1 MLPTQV
7 PKRHMDKADLAFTPA
22 LEQAQLI
29 RHKVVSPLELT
40 ELYIERIERLNPLLG
55 SYFTV
60 MQEAAIAD
68 AQAKT
73 EQLAT
78 ADPAA
83 LPPFF
88 GVPLSVKDLNPIA
101 GVPCSYGVAA
111 AKTRLAEQ
119 DDRLVSRLRAAGFV
133 MLGKTATS
141 QLGSF
146 PYTEPPGFL
155 PTRNPWNLA
164 HTAGGSTGG
173 GAAALAAG
181 LCAIAQGSDGG
192 GSLRGPAFCCG
203 LVGMK
208 PSRGRVSF
216 APVGERLHGLATN
229 GPLGR
234 TVADTAAF
242 LDVMAGYVV
251 GDPYWLPP
259 PPTSFLSVTQSDPAP
274 LRVGLMTEV
283 LPIGEPTAECKQAV
297 VQTAQHLAAL
307 GHEVE
312 PLPPPDLTELIE
324 PFTVVWQCVIA
335 EANIPFFVLERMNRW
350 LLWRAWQIRSGAY
363 LRAVTKLQRVA
374 RQIVAQ
380 FYDYDLVLAPVY
392 MQPAIRV
399 GEWQSLRC
407 QQILDNIINWI
418 APCPPFNASGQPA
431 IALPTGFT
439 TTGLPIGVQL
449 IGRPGADDLVLA
461 AAAQL
466 ERTYF
471 KNRERPAL
479 TR

>member
-1 MLPTQV
+1 
-7 PKRHMDKADLAFTPA
+7 MDKTDLAFTPA
-22 LEQAQLI
+22 LEQARLV
-29 RHKVVSPLELT
+29 RHKTISPLELT
-40 ELYIERIERLNPLLG
+40 ELYLERIERLNPLLG

-60 MQEAAIAD
+60 MGEAAIAD
-68 AQAKT
+68 AQRKT

-78 ADPAA
+78 TSPED

-88 GVPLSVKDLNPIA
+88 GVPLSVKDLNPVA
-101 GVPCSYGVAA
+101 GVPCSYGIAA
-111 AKTRLAEQ
+111 AKNRVAEK
-119 DDRLVSRLRAAGFV
+119 DDGLVPRLRDAGFIF
-133 MLGKTATS
+133 LGKTATA
-141 QLGSF
+141 QLGSL

-173 GAAALAAG
+173 GASALAAG

-216 APVGERLHGLATN
+216 APVGERLEGLATN

-242 LDVMAGYVV
+242 LDIMAGYVT

-259 PPTSFLSVTQSDPAP
+259 PETSFLAATQTAP
-274 LRVGLMTEV
+274 PPLKIGLLTE
-283 LPIGEPTAECKQAV
+283 LAPIGEPTVPCQQAV
-297 VQTAQHLAAL
+297 LDTARHLASL
-307 GHEVE
+307 GHSVE
-312 PLPPPDLTELIE
+312 PLPPPDLSELIE
-324 PFTVVWQCVIA
+324 PFTIVWQSIVA
-335 EANIPFFVLERMNRW
+335 EANIPFFVLEKMNRW
-350 LLWRAWQIRSGAY
+350 LLWRAWRIGSGRY
-363 LRAVTKLQRVA
+363 LRAATKLQVVS

-380 FYDYDLVLAPVY
+380 FQDYDIVLAPVY
-392 MQPAIRV
+392 MRPAIRV

-407 QQILDNIINWI
+407 SQILENIVNWI

-431 IALPTGFT
+431 IAIPTGFT
-439 TTGLPIGVQL
+439 DDGLPIGVQL
-449 IGRPGADDLVLA
+449 IGQPAADATVLA
-461 AAAQL
+461 IAAQL
-466 ERTYF
+466 EHTYF
-471 KNRERPAL
+471 RNCDRPAL
-479 TR
+479 AT

>member
-1 MLPTQV
+1 
-7 PKRHMDKADLAFTPA
+7 MDKTALAFTPA
-22 LEQAQLI
+22 LEQAHLI
-29 RHKVVSPLELT
+29 RHKTLSPLELT
-40 ELYIERIERLNPLLG
+40 ELYLERIERLNPVLG

-60 MQEAAIAD
+60 MTEAAIAD
-68 AQAKT
+68 AQQKT
-73 EQLAT
+73 EHLAT
-78 ADPAA
+78 TDPAD

-101 GVPCSYGVAA
+101 GVPCSYGLAA
-111 AKTRLAEQ
+111 AKDRVAET
-119 DDRLVSRLRAAGFV
+119 DDGLIPRLRAAGFII
-133 MLGKTATS
+133 LGKTATA

-173 GAAALAAG
+173 GASALAGG

-216 APVGERLHGLATN
+216 APVGERMHGLATN

-242 LDVMAGYVV
+242 LDVLAGYVA

-259 PPTSFLSVTQSDPAP
+259 PETSFLAATQVEPP
-274 LRVGLMTEV
+274 KLKVGVITGV
-283 LPIGEPTAECKQAV
+283 APIGEADDDCKQAV
-297 VQTAQHLAAL
+297 LDTAQQLASL
-307 GHEVE
+307 GHQVE
-312 PLPPPDLTELIE
+312 SLPPPDLSELIE
-324 PFTVVWQCVIA
+324 PFTTAWQCVIA
-335 EANIPFFVLERMNRW
+335 EAKIPFFVLEKMNRW
-350 LLWRAWQIRSGAY
+350 LWWRACQIRSGQY
-363 LRAVTKLQRVA
+363 LRAVTKLQVVSRK
-374 RQIVAQ
+374 IVTQ
-380 FYDYDLVLAPVY
+380 FQDYDVILAPVY

-407 QQILDNIINWI
+407 RQILDNIIKWI

-431 IALPTGFT
+431 IAIPTGFT
-439 TTGLPIGVQL
+439 DSGLPLGVQL
-449 IGRPGADDLVLA
+449 IGRPAADDTVLA
-461 AAAQL
+461 IAAQL
-466 ERTYF
+466 EHTYF
-471 KNRERPAL
+471 KNSDRPAIAE
-479 TR
+479 